1 MSVETTRSSGP
12 QEFEKALAASD
23 DNVAS
28 FDTHSRSAL
37 ESIQHLL
44 HKSPAMVP
52 LIILI
57 LSVILFGIVVG
68 GRFFSPFTL
77 TLILQQVAITGMVGI
92 AQTLVV
98 LTAGIDLS
106 VGAIMVLSSV
116 VMGQFAMHYGVPA
129 PLAIAVGL
137 LVGFVCGLINGVL
150 IAWVKLDRK
159 SVV

>member
-1 MSVETTRSSGP
+1 VLSVETTKVSGP
-12 QEFEKALAASD
+12 QEFEKTLAASD
-23 DNVAS
+23 TSVAS
-28 FDTHSRSAL
+28 FDTHSRTAL
-37 ESIQHLL
+37 ESIQHRL

-52 LIILI
+52 LIILL
-57 LSVILFGIVVG
+57 LSVMLFAIVVG

-129 PLAIAVGL
+129 PVAVAVGL
-137 LVGFVCGLINGVL
+137 LVGALCGFINGIL
-150 IAWVKLDRK
+150 IAWV
-159 SVV
+159 